1 VTVPA
6 SQPPALA
13 ARHRAAQLSL
23 GEMLRRNAARTPHA
37 PALHFEETPL
47 TYGELNARVDRL
59 ANALRQ
65 REVRSGDRVG
75 VWMFNSLEMVEAL
88 FAIQK
93 LGAAAVPIN
102 FRLSDEEAAFIVDDA
117 GVKGVIGHD
126 RLLARSPVTAKLDW
140 TLVVGDDAGSTYE
153 DAVRAAEPVP
163 PDAVVSDEAA
173 AFVMYTS
180 GTTGRPKG
188 AVLTHKNL
196 TTNTWNWMLE
206 VGIQRGDVYSAGL
219 PLFHIGGLVGLYP
232 FVHLGS
238 AVVLQPSGGFD
249 PEAALDLQDR
259 TATTVCA
266 YVPAQWHLI
275 VDCRQARDK
284 LRGARRAIWGASP
297 ADRALLEAMVDT
309 LPLNSVISTFG
320 QTEVTAN
327 ATFLGPADALSK
339 LGSVGRAAPTMEYRI
354 VDDEDNDIAAGE
366 VGEIVYRGPT
376 VMREYFERP
385 DATEQAFRG
394 GWFHSGDLVRED
406 PEGYLYVVDR
416 KDDMIISGAEN
427 IYPAEVERVLLE
439 HPAVSETAVV
449 GIAHEQ
455 WGQAPV
461 AYVVAGAPGAATADE
476 LIAYCGERLARYKRP
491 ARVEFIDALPR
502 NATGKVLKR
511 ELRVRAEKR
520 EA

>member
-1 VTVPA
+1 VTVSEQQPA
-6 SQPPALA
+6 GSD
-13 ARHRAAQLSL
+13 ARRRAAQLSL

-37 PALHFEETPL
+37 PALRFEDRSL
-47 TYGELNARVDRL
+47 SYGELDERVDRL

-65 REVRSGDRVG
+65 REVGPGDRVA
-75 VWMFNSLEMVEAL
+75 VWMFNSLEMVESL

-93 LGAAAVPIN
+93 LRAAAVPIN
-102 FRLSDEEAAFIVDDA
+102 FRLTYEEASFIVGDVGA
-117 GVKGVIGHD
+117 SGVIGHD
-126 RLLARSPVTAKLDW
+126 ALLAESPVGAALDW
-140 TLVVGDDAGSTYE
+140 DLVVSDDAGSSYE
-153 DAVRAAEPVP
+153 DAVRGADAAP
-163 PDAVVSDEAA
+163 PQEVVDDDAP

-206 VGIQRGDVYSAGL
+206 VGIRRGDVYSAGL

-232 FVHLGS
+232 FIHLGN

-259 TATTVCA
+259 TGTTVCA
-266 YVPAQWHLI
+266 YVPAQWQL
-275 VDCRQARDK
+275 VMESRAAREK
-284 LRGARRAIWGASP
+284 LHGARRAIWGASP
-297 ADRALLEAMVDT
+297 ASSALLEAMVDT
-309 LPLNSVISTFG
+309 LPLDSVISTFG

-339 LGSVGRAAPTMEYRI
+339 LGSVGRPAPTMEYRI
-354 VDDEDNDIAAGE
+354 VDVDDNDVEAGD

-376 VMREYFERP
+376 VMHEYFQRP
-385 DATEQAFRG
+385 EATEQAFRG

-406 PEGYLYVVDR
+406 EDGYLYVVDR

-439 HPAVSETAVV
+439 HPGVTEVAVV
-449 GIAHEQ
+449 GAAHEH
-455 WGQAPV
+455 WGQTPV
-461 AYVVAGAPGAATADE
+461 AYVVAPGVATADD
-476 LIAYCGERLARYKRP
+476 LIAHCGKRLARYKRP
-491 ARVEFIDALPR
+491 SRVEFVDALPR
-502 NATGKVLKR
+502 NATGKILKR
-511 ELRVRAEKR
+511 ELRARAE
-520 EA
+520 ENA